1 MVVKPHASGPTGVA
15 STPRQV
21 PSREQVQAAMH
32 RLARSHERSLKILE
46 AYDKG
51 EVARPS
57 VRRPIEA

>member
-1 MVVKPHASGPTGVA
+1 MVVKPRATAPTGVPSA
-15 STPRQV
+15 PRQV
-21 PSREQVQAAMH
+21 SSREQGQAAMH

-57 VRRPIEA
+57 VRQPVGA